1 MERFCG
7 AAGTANPAPAQEGRG
22 ILPKPP
28 EAHHQ
33 NSTSFPRTWNLLN
46 NFYHP
51 LQNPIFLLGTVGFT
65 IPKKTVRIRE
75 KHLKAASRKSKWN
88 R

>member
-1 MERFCG
+1 MLMERFCG
-7 AAGTANPAPAQEGRG
+7 AAGTADPAPAQEGWG
-22 ILPKPP
+22 IPPKPP

-51 LQNPIFLLGTVGFT
+51 LQNPIFLLET
-65 IPKKTVRIRE
+65 IRINIQKKTDELGKNI
-75 KHLKAASRKSKWN
+75 
-88 R
+88 